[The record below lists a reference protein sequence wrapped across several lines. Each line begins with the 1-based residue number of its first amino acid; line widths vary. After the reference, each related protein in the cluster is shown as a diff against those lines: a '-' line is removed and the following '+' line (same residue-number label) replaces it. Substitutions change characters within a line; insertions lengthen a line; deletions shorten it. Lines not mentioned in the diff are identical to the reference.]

1 MNVILTAIGGVI
13 ATALLYTALVAWP
26 TMLLFGAVHSFLPV
40 IPAFSFWQT
49 VGILLLVG
57 FLFPRS
63 SSSAQ

>member
-1 MNVILTAIGGVI
+1 MKFIIAAIGGVVL
-13 ATALLYTALVAWP
+13 TALFYTALVAWP

-49 VGILLLVG
+49 VAVLLLLG

-63 SSSAQ
+63 SSKAQ